1 MKNLGL
7 PYIIVI
13 VTVVIVNVVDICEE
27 SKWRYI
33 KHLGLLVY
41 IYIIPTYLIDVG
53 LISFLLKAFVSGS
66 WGTERVT
73 DRLRILQLRV
83 SQFFGQDR
91 CWFPW
96 NSQRML
102 LLQLTLGTGY
112 GEKRRRPY
120 LIIEK
125 WRMEGRGR
133 RLWEGIKWAAV
144 DENKPMED
152 SLAKNEGFER
162 DEWRWSGGY
171 T

>member
-66 WGTERVT
+66 
-73 DRLRILQLRV
+73 
-83 SQFFGQDR
+83 
-91 CWFPW
+91 
-96 NSQRML
+96 
-102 LLQLTLGTGY
+102 
-112 GEKRRRPY
+112 
-120 LIIEK
+120 
-125 WRMEGRGR
+125 
-133 RLWEGIKWAAV
+133 
-144 DENKPMED
+144 
-152 SLAKNEGFER
+152 
-162 DEWRWSGGY
+162 
-171 T
+171 